1 MTQALG
7 NQLKSGIVILARSTS
22 VRLPRKSLRTIAGKS
37 VLEHQIERLST
48 SREVDCFVLAT
59 TTQAADD
66 ELCRIAAANGIDCFR
81 GEPEDVVLRLIQ
93 TADRFGLDFVA
104 LVNGDNLFCEGWLVD
119 AVVAEFRHNPADL
132 IRIGKQPFDPSP
144 LGVSARALR
153 RVMEI
158 KASSTDGW
166 DRYMTDTGH
175 FRVFDIPLNAPEIDD
190 IYVRLDLD
198 YPEDLELYEAVYARL
213 YRDGRQPSLT
223 EVIRLLTVDEPELA
237 EINSYAT
244 EKWHENRGR
253 VPLVVKPRP
262 SDTHRDDGA
271 P

>member
-1 MTQALG
+1 
-7 NQLKSGIVILARSTS
+7 
-22 VRLPRKSLRTIAGKS
+22 
-37 VLEHQIERLST
+37 
-48 SREVDCFVLAT
+48 
-59 TTQAADD
+59 
-66 ELCRIAAANGIDCFR
+66 
-81 GEPEDVVLRLIQ
+81 
-93 TADRFGLDFVA
+93 
-104 LVNGDNLFCEGWLVD
+104 
-119 AVVAEFRHNPADL
+119 
-132 IRIGKQPFDPSP
+132 
-144 LGVSARALR
+144 
-153 RVMEI
+153 
-158 KASSTDGW
+158 
-166 DRYMTDTGH
+166 MTDTGH

-190 IYVRLDLD
+190 IYARLDLD

-213 YRDGRQPSLT
+213 YRNGRQPSLT